1 MQGFGNFC
9 YNCHAYG
16 MGFYRTDF
24 GLCTDTNFGL
34 QPAVI
39 YYCESWYMNVTK
51 TMKKAIR
58 I

>member
-1 MQGFGNFC
+1 
-9 YNCHAYG
+9 